1 VIGRFPGKKNVFLAT
16 GHFRNG
22 VLLAP
27 ITGALVADL
36 VLNGRTDRR
45 LSPFSPQRFGR

>member
-1 VIGRFPGKKNVFLAT
+1 VGTLPGVEGLVIAA

-27 ITGALVADL
+27 ITAQLVADL
-36 VLNGRTDRR
+36 VRGKALPADAEALRPER
-45 LSPFSPQRFGR
+45 FSG